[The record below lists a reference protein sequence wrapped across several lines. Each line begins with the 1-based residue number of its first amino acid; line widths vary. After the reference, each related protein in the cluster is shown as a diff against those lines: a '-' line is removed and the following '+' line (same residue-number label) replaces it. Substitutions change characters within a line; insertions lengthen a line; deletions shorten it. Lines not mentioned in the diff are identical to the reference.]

1 MFTGTG
7 IFILSVILVSFIS
20 ACFLKKNFWENRY
33 LVLLISAGV
42 ALVATLATNYATRD
56 NLETRLEIA
65 WKKPIKTMLLNDSL
79 LRDSYSYAVN
89 EELEASE
96 LMANIDTLS
105 ADDTTTFR
113 LSYYV
118 MYYAD
123 GLSKIRFRLEKKDR
137 NKFKYWEDIYIL
149 PSENDSTAYFA
160 KVKHDYKRNENLWV
174 AGFSLPH
181 IKSYNVLYVPPTEYA
196 AIPDSLI
203 REFPVKLN

>member
-7 IFILSVILVSFIS
+7 IFILSVILVSFVS

-42 ALVATLATNYATRD
+42 ALVATLSTNYATRD
-56 NLETRLEIA
+56 NLDTRLETV
-65 WKKPIKTMLLNDSL
+65 WEKQIKTMVLNDSL
-79 LRDSYSYAVN
+79 LQDSYSYAVN
-89 EELEASE
+89 DELEATE
-96 LMANIDTLS
+96 LIANIDTLS

-113 LSYYV
+113 LSYYL
-118 MYYAD
+118 MYYTD
-123 GLSKIRFRLEKKDR
+123 GLSKVRFHLKEKDV
-137 NKFKYWEDIYIL
+137 NKFKYWDDIYIL

-160 KVKHDYKRNENLWV
+160 KVKHGYNRNKNLWI
-174 AGFSLPH
+174 AGFSLPN
-181 IKSYNVLYVPPTEYA
+181 IKSYKVLYVPPTEYA